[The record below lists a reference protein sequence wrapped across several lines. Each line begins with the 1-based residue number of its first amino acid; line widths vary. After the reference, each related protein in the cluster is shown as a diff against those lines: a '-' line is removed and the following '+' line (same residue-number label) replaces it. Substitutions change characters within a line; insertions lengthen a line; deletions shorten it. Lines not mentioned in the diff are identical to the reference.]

1 MNARLRKWLIISIGT
16 LVIFC
21 SIGLTTATFSIYLP
35 YFINDY
41 GFANT
46 QTSFLVSIR
55 TMSAFIFMLSVTK
68 YFNLLSLR
76 TGMAISLLSSALSF
90 VLMAQTTNYY
100 FICLAVCVLGSTYTF
115 ASMYPLTLL
124 MNRWF
129 GEKSAVPL
137 SISSCGSG
145 LAAIF
150 APSVITYIIE
160 TFGIGIAFY
169 VVASLIA
176 VTGALVWLF
185 IKDSPPNRSE
195 AATQKSTSS
204 PSLHKFRVIPKHH
217 FYLLMLAVSFNGS
230 LTLAGWGH
238 FAVLFKT
245 NNYSSMET
253 AYALSLGGLM
263 LTISKFF
270 YGFITERI
278 HTFKSNFIF
287 CTLINIG
294 FLLCIALPSGYRWLP
309 ATMAIFTGLGAPIST
324 LGVCM
329 WAKEI
334 SPGSIFPDN
343 LRKLQTCH
351 LFGGLLFSNAPGIIA
366 DITGSYIPSY
376 MLFSLLGLLSFT
388 IIQSIYIKNKIYEIY
403 D

>member
-1 MNARLRKWLIISIGT
+1 MTEHLRKWIIIFIGT

-41 GFANT
+41 RFANT

-55 TMSAFIFMLSVTK
+55 TMSAFIFMLSVTR
-68 YFNLLSLR
+68 YFNFFSLR
-76 TGMAISLLSSALSF
+76 IGMALSLLSSAISF

-100 FICLAVCVLGSTYTF
+100 CICLAVCILGSTYAF

-124 MNRWF
+124 MNHWF

-160 TFGIGIAFY
+160 YFGIGIAFY
-169 VVASLIA
+169 VVAGLIA
-176 VTGALVWLF
+176 ATATLVFLF
-185 IKDSPPNRSE
+185 IKDSPLLPTKKE
-195 AATQKSTSS
+195 ASTNTPSSS
-204 PSLHKFRVIPKHH
+204 PHKFQAIPRYH
-217 FYLLMLAVSFNGS
+217 FYLLMIAVSFNGA

-238 FAVLFKT
+238 FAILFKT

-253 AYALSLGGLM
+253 AYALSLGGLT
-263 LTISKFF
+263 LTLSKFF

-287 CTLINIG
+287 CSLINIG
-294 FLLCIALPSGYRWLP
+294 FLLCIALPFGYRWLP
-309 ATMAIFTGLGAPIST
+309 ATMAFFTGLGAPIST

-334 SPGSIFPDN
+334 SPPSIFPDN

-366 DITGSYIPSY
+366 DLTGSYLPSY
-376 MLFSLLGLLSFT
+376 ILFSLLGLLSFT
-388 IIQSIYIKNKIYEIY
+388 IIQIIYIKNKIYDIY
-403 D
+403 E

>member
-1 MNARLRKWLIISIGT
+1 MNERIRKWLIIFTGT

-55 TMSAFIFMLSVTK
+55 TMSAFIFMLSVTR
-68 YFNLLSLR
+68 YFNIFSLR
-76 TGMAISLLSSALSF
+76 TGMTISLLSSALSF
-90 VLMAQTTNYY
+90 VLMAHTTNYY
-100 FICLAVCVLGSTYTF
+100 CICLAVCVLGSTYTF

-124 MNRWF
+124 MNHWF

-160 TFGIGIAFY
+160 TCGIGIAFY

-176 VTGALVWLF
+176 ATGAMVFLF
-185 IKDSPPNRSE
+185 VKDAPPVSAE
-195 AATQKSTSS
+195 SS
-204 PSLHKFRVIPKHH
+204 PQKGTVSSTIHKFRAVPRYH
-217 FYLLMLAVSFNGS
+217 FYLLMMAVSFNGA

-238 FAVLFKT
+238 FAILFKT
-245 NNYSSMET
+245 NGYSSMET
-253 AYALSLGGLM
+253 AYALSLGGLT
-263 LTISKFF
+263 LTLSKFF

-287 CTLINIG
+287 CSLINIG
-294 FLLCIALPSGYRWLP
+294 FLLCIVLPLGYRWIP
-309 ATMAIFTGLGAPIST
+309 SAMAFFTGLGAPIST

-334 SPGSIFPDN
+334 SPPKIFPDN

-366 DITGSYIPSY
+366 DLTGSYIPSY

-388 IIQSIYIKNKIYEIY
+388 IIQSIYIRNKIYNIY
-403 D
+403 E